1 MQLPDKPNVII
12 HWGLQTQENK
22 KQWKDWTVKMLQ
34 YAIENPDK
42 IEEIAEE
49 EISEIR
55 DIAYNEGYDSSNLD
69 DKDSGW

>member
-49 EISEIR
+49 EISELR